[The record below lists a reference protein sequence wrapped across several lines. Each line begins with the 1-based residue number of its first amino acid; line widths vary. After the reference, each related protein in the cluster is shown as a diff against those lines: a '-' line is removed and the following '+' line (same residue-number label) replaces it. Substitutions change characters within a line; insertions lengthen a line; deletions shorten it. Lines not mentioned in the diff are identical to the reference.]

1 MRKIVIFTVLI
12 TLLSCQCTSRYYT
25 EYQKPA
31 NPFIVSARVGE
42 AVDLEERDKFGLF
55 QGIKD
60 FKEAK
65 FYSSAGGGY
74 EVQIETETQK
84 LIVLVRSSNE
94 FLILREYIDRYEEIQ
109 ESREEFEAKWQI
121 VDYDDSGF
129 PITVNEVNRHRG
141 VGSSALACCGTGT
154 VITGLSLLV
163 ALGIAMSDFI
173 TLGPGPSPEEKRR
186 NSFTATI
193 VLIAGTALGVLLGV
207 LVGNSVKKSISEE
220 EALKSVKEARK
231 PHVVEYFSEKEKSDG
246 E

>member
-1 MRKIVIFTVLI
+1 MRKIVVFTVLI

-109 ESREEFEAKWQI
+109 ESREEFEAKWEI
-121 VDYDDSGF
+121 VDYDDLGF
-129 PITVNEVNRHRG
+129 PITVNEVNRHQG
-141 VGSSALACCGTGT
+141 GGFSWLACLGTSV
-154 VITGLSLLV
+154 VITGLSSLV
-163 ALGIAMSDFI
+163 VGLIAMSNFNPFGD
-173 TLGPGPSPEEKRR
+173 GVSPEELHKA
-186 NSFTATI
+186 NI
-193 VLIAGTALGVLLGV
+193 VFIGGTALGVLLGV

-231 PHVVEYFSEKEKSDG
+231 PHVVEYFSEKEESDG